1 MDNSEV
7 PGYVKLLDELPENVL
22 IAMGEENKSDEV
34 AILLPW
40 AADLLSAHA
49 MALREAYGEGDFV
62 TAAQLIPAIQ
72 DVFGH
77 LSEMLGLI
85 LVNFLTETGREISLI
100 QEWVQ
105 DVEHYNSVTVER
117 SQANLMSMGWGAEH
131 AKLNPPEGDEG

>member
-1 MDNSEV
+1 MDKSEV

-62 TAAQLIPAIQ
+62 TAAQLIPATQ
-72 DVFGH
+72 DVFEH
-77 LSEMLGLI
+77 LSEILGLI
-85 LVNFLTETGREISLI
+85 LVNFLTETGREIELI
-100 QEWVQ
+100 HEWVQ
-105 DVEHYNSVTVER
+105 DVEHYNNVTVEKV
-117 SQANLMSMGWGAEH
+117 QANLLLMGWSEEH
-131 AKLNPPEGDEG
+131 AKLNPPEGEG